1 MAIPTLQDIAQTYKT
16 QAQLRAPVKTGKMK
30 DNIRVSYKKLG
41 DFKYMFDLASVPYII
56 WWNAPTISRTV
67 KNAKTGNAG
76 KINFVYVAA
85 NSKEVKDII
94 NEYQVKAVI
103 EVEVLGKMRD
113 YFENEGYNK
122 VKQVFRK
129 K

>member
-16 QAQLRAPVKTGKMK
+16 QVQLLAPVKTGTLKN
-30 DNIRVSYKKLG
+30 NIRVSYKKLG
-41 DFKYMFDLASVPYII
+41 DFKYTFDLSSVPYII
-56 WWNAPTISRTV
+56 WWNAPTISRTIR
-67 KNAKTGNAG
+67 NAKTGNRD
-76 KINFVYVAA
+76 KINFAYKGA
-85 NSKEVKDII
+85 NSTEVKDII
-94 NEYQVKAVI
+94 RNYQVKAVI
-103 EVEVLGKMRD
+103 DVEVLGNMRN